1 MNSTQ
6 KSKMLIPSNFPT
18 TIYLNC
24 KLYNEQRKT
33 TFQNSN
39 LQLYNSRTHGG
50 FWTSSQFIFFFP
62 VLAWFSLV
70 HELKVHAHAMTWY
83 GFCFQDIKFDALLT
97 RKLLIFSLKTNNV
110 LHFWKHSLLFSIW
123 RRNISDIHGKIHTS
137 EKMEEEKKR
146 QFYHLGLLLF

>member
-33 TFQNSN
+33 IFRNSN

-62 VLAWFSLV
+62 STRLVFSSTRTEGSCACNDLIWFLLPRHQIWRLAYTKITYFLVENEHFSTVVKVSTYLQSNTNTN
-70 HELKVHAHAMTWY
+70 HLLKV
-83 GFCFQDIKFDALLT
+83 FCY
-97 RKLLIFSLKTNNV
+97 
-110 LHFWKHSLLFSIW
+110 
-123 RRNISDIHGKIHTS
+123 KILS
-137 EKMEEEKKR
+137 V
-146 QFYHLGLLLF
+146 